1 MIAEIVPA
9 TAEHIAPI
17 AYHVREADREEFWA
31 ATYSLPVDVM
41 RRGLR
46 VSDKAWTGLID
57 DVPVCMFGVAS
68 AGLLGGVGRP
78 WMVGTDHLDRHALLF
93 LKRCRKVV
101 AEMVALFPILENYV
115 DSRNVRA
122 IMWLKWLGFKMY
134 DAAPVGVLGIPF
146 IRFEMRGQS

>member
-9 TAEHIAPI
+9 TSEHITPI
-17 AYHVREADREEFWA
+17 ADHVREADRAEFWA
-31 ATYSLPVDVM
+31 ATYSLPADVM

-46 VSDKAWTGLID
+46 VSETVYTGLID
-57 DVPVCMFGVAS
+57 GIPVCMFGVAS

-122 IMWLKWLGFKMY
+122 IQWLKWLGFKM
-134 DAAPVGVLGIPF
+134 DEAMPVGVLGIPF
-146 IRFEMRGQS
+146 IRFEMRGRL